1 MAAFGL
7 QGGQGCLLTHD
18 EVSYLMHEFEFV
30 TRSNAG
36 GAVSI
41 LIKAKGDA

>member
-1 MAAFGL
+1 MVAFGL
-7 QGGQGCLLTHD
+7 QAGQRCLLTRD
-18 EVSYLMHEFEFV
+18 KVSCLMHDLEFV
-30 TRSNAG
+30 ARWNAG